1 MSTKRAVFLHRW
13 TRSEDDR
20 LRVSALVGRLALA
33 SLAAEAE
40 ADPIVLPDGSA
51 ALVELQGVRWSM
63 SAGGSSSV
71 IRAAAIALAVQQ
83 VDEVRGRD

>member
-20 LRVSALVGRLALA
+20 LRLSALVGRLALA

-40 ADPIVLPDGSA
+40 ADPIVLPDHST
-51 ALVELQGVRWSM
+51 ALVQLQGTRWSV
-63 SAGGSSSV
+63 SAGGAASV
-71 IRAAAIALAVQQ
+71 IRGAAIGLSVSQ
-83 VDEVRGRD
+83 VDEVGGGD